1 MSDTHGRILIAGSLA
16 FDNIMNFGGYFKD
29 HILPDK
35 LHIINISF
43 LVKEL
48 KKQRGGCAAN
58 IAYTMAL
65 LGERPRIVAS
75 AGNDFGQYSEW
86 LKGQGIDV
94 DGIRIFSDEVTASC
108 FITTDQADNQI
119 TGFYPG
125 AMGRAGELSLKAEAG
140 NTPRLC
146 IVAPDAPAAM
156 IRHCKEAKEA
166 GIPLLFDPSFQ
177 VTNMEGPILWEA
189 ARGARAVMLNDY
201 EFAVFQEKTGRS
213 QDAIL
218 DEVDMVVVTYGEK
231 GSEIFRKGQES
242 VVVPSAKVRE
252 VVDPTGAGDAY
263 RGGFMTGLVQNFD
276 LAVCGRM
283 GSVAAVFAVE
293 HYGTQNHQ
301 YTKEAFFRRYEEN
314 FGPAPVVT
322 ARGPA

>member
-1 MSDTHGRILIAGSLA
+1 MTDSHGRILVAGSLA
-16 FDNIMNFGGYFKD
+16 FDNIMNFAGYFKD

-75 AGNDFGQYSEW
+75 AGKDFGEYADW
-86 LKGQGIDV
+86 LNTQGIDTA
-94 DGIRIFSDEVTASC
+94 GIRIFSDEVTASC

-125 AMGRAGELSLKAEAG
+125 AMNRAGELSLKAEAG
-140 NTPRLC
+140 TDPRLC

-156 IRHCKEAKEA
+156 IRHCKEAKQA
-166 GIPLLFDPSFQ
+166 RIPLLFDPSFQ
-177 VTNMEGPILWEA
+177 VTNMEGPVLWEA
-189 ARGARAVMLNDY
+189 ARGAKAVMLNDY
-201 EFAVFQEKTGRS
+201 EFAVFQEKTGQS
-213 QDAIL
+213 KEKIL
-218 DEVDMVVVTYGEK
+218 DEVEMIVVTYGEK
-231 GSEIFRKGQES
+231 GSEIFRKGQDP
-242 VVVPSAKVRE
+242 VPVPAAQVRQ

-263 RGGFMTGLVQNFD
+263 RGGFMAGLVQGFD
-276 LAVCGRM
+276 LGVCGRM

-293 HYGTQNHQ
+293 HYGTQNHL
-301 YTKEAFFRRYEEN
+301 YEREAFFRRYEEN

-322 ARGPA
+322 APGPA